1 MLSLAPAAPASALAL
16 GLTKPASE
24 VWDGPNPDTAS
35 AGVLVSR
42 DGSELGH
49 ARQDHFDKPPSDER
63 P

>member
-1 MLSLAPAAPASALAL
+1 MECRLCLLVELFGVS
-16 GLTKPASE
+16 GG
-24 VWDGPNPDTAS
+24 DGPNPDTAS